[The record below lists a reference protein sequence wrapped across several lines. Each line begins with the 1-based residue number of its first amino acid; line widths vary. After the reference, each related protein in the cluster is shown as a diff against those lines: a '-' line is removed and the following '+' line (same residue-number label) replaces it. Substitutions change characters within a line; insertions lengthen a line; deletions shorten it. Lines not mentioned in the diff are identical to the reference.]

1 VGDTQ
6 WYTIKDTD
14 NLITIK
20 QWRTK
25 CTETFDTGSGVSSCK
40 IKKEKHHNKFLG
52 TKKAQKSMN
61 SIDFETLD
69 ELICM

>member
-1 VGDTQ
+1 MGDTQ

-14 NLITIK
+14 NMITTK

-25 CTETFDTGSGVSSCK
+25 CTDTFDTGSGALPCK
-40 IKKEKHHNKFLG
+40 IKKDKQHNKFLG
-52 TKKAQKSMN
+52 TKKPQKSTN